1 MLKLQIE
8 KNIPIPRKKDT
19 KHSKGSKYGFH
30 LLWKKFEVNDSI
42 LVEEK
47 KVLMA
52 FLSNA
57 HHRVKRGN
65 SDHKYVSRQVGDSKW
80 RIWRI
85 K

>member
-8 KNIPIPRKKDT
+8 KNIPIPKKGDR
-19 KHSKGSKYGFH
+19 GSKYGFH
-30 LLWKKFEVNDSI
+30 LLKFELNDSI

-47 KVLMA
+47 KVLTA

-57 HHRVKRGN
+57 NHRVKRGN
-65 SDHKYVSRQVGDSKW
+65 SSHKYVSRQVGDSKW
-80 RIWRI
+80 RIWRV

>member
-8 KNIPIPRKKDT
+8 KNIPIPRKRDT
-19 KHSKGSKYGFH
+19 KHSKRSKYGFH
-30 LLWKKFEVNDSI
+30 LLEFEVNDSI

-47 KVLMA
+47 KVLTA

-57 HHRVKRGN
+57 HHRAKRGN
-65 SDHKYVSRQVGDSKW
+65 SSHKYVSRQVGDSKW
-80 RIWRI
+80 RIWRV